1 MKISPSSLARFNAEE
16 VSKAAAE
23 ARKKF
28 KIIQP
33 VLKKEHPFVG
43 SQARSISFRMFSA
56 KFESVNSNG
65 KQGRQIKRIRLP
77 AEPLMNVQT
86 RVAMET
92 STNSGLAPLHLD
104 ARSAFQTSRAMSES
118 GGVMVTSSPESSLE
132 SHDIH
137 PFLECRL
144 KQNGQCS
151 MDFGL
156 MGQKRGQHQQQSMM
170 MMMLLSTSTS
180 DNHRILEAL
189 FAIWL
194 VTCRWIGQ
202 EKS

>member
-86 RVAMET
+86 GVAMET

-104 ARSAFQTSRAMSES
+104 VRSAFQTSRAMSES

-170 MMMLLSTSTS
+170 MLMLLSTSTS
-180 DNHRILEAL
+180 DNHRILEA
-189 FAIWL
+189 FYGWSRADGL
-194 VTCRWIGQ
+194 VK
-202 EKS
+202 KSL